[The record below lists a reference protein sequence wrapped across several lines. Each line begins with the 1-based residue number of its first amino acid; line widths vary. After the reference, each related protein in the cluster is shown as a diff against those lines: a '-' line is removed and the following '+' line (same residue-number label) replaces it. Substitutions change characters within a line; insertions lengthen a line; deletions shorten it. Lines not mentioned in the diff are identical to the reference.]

1 MSVTIATLM
10 VLVLYINDVPK
21 EWMGHHEVNGRWVE
35 MGTMGCLK
43 MKRNLKRNGWKD
55 SYTGTTRFA
64 CEKHEVELGPN
75 HEGLIVGKKILTFDK
90 EKKKK
95 KKVKI

>member
-1 MSVTIATLM
+1 MTTTIVTIM

-21 EWMGHHEVNGRWVE
+21 EFMGHHENSAGKWVE
-35 MGTMGCLK
+35 MGMGGCLK

-55 SYTGTTRFA
+55 SYTGRTRFA
-64 CEKHEVELGPN
+64 CEKHKVEVGPN
-75 HEGLIVGKKILTFDK
+75 YEGLAVVKKIL
-90 EKKKK
+90 EVKKKK

>member
-1 MSVTIATLM
+1 MTTTIATIM

-55 SYTGTTRFA
+55 SYTGRTRFA

-75 HEGLIVGKKILTFDK
+75 HEGLIVVKKILTFDK

>member
-1 MSVTIATLM
+1 MTTTIVTIM

-21 EWMGHHEVNGRWVE
+21 EFMGHHENSAGKWVE
-35 MGTMGCLK
+35 MGMGGCLK

-55 SYTGTTRFA
+55 SYTGRTRFA
-64 CEKHEVELGPN
+64 CEKRKVEMGPN
-75 HEGLIVGKKILTFDK
+75 HEKLIVVKKLLDI
-90 EKKKK
+90 KKKK